1 MKSPTV
7 SIPPQH
13 GRRAVI
19 TGTGGLG
26 YHAALELARA
36 GAEVIIAGRST
47 SKGAEA
53 VGSIKAEVD
62 NAAVRF
68 ELMDLA
74 SLASV
79 AGLVDR
85 LQNLGEPIDLLIN
98 NAGIMS
104 PPQRK
109 TTVDGFEL
117 QFGVNYLGHFALT
130 LGLLPLLRAGDAP
143 RVVSVTS
150 LAHRH
155 AKLNFDDLQNEKS
168 YRAGVVYCQSKLA
181 VALFAIELQ
190 RRSQAEGWQ
199 VESMAA
205 HPGFAA
211 TNLFQNGQGAMSVAN
226 LISTHLV
233 IPLIGQSALG
243 GALPLIHAAASPEAT
258 GGNLY
263 GPNGFMEMRGAPKRC
278 DFARHA
284 LDQAMAEQLWKRSE
298 ELIDLVLARNVAA
311 DTPVL

>member
-7 SIPPQH
+7 TIPSQH

-26 YHAALELARA
+26 YHAARELARA
-36 GAEVIIAGRST
+36 GAEVIIAGRSA
-47 SKGAEA
+47 SKGTEA
-53 VGSIKAEVD
+53 VGGIKADVD

-74 SLASV
+74 SLGSV
-79 AGLVDR
+79 AGFVNR
-85 LQNLGEPIDLLIN
+85 LQGLGQPIDLLIN

-104 PPQRK
+104 PPHRE
-109 TTVDGFEL
+109 TTADGFEL

-130 LGLLPLLRAGDAP
+130 LGLLPLLRASDAS

-155 AKLNFDDLQNEKS
+155 ATLDFDDLQNERGYS
-168 YRAGVVYCQSKLA
+168 PGLVYCQSKLA
-181 VALFAIELQ
+181 MALFTIELD
-190 RRSQAEGWQ
+190 RRSKAAGWGLQ
-199 VESMAA
+199 SIAA

-211 TNLFQNGQGAMSVAN
+211 TNLFENGQGSKSILN
-226 LISTHLV
+226 FISTRIV
-233 IPLIGQSALG
+233 IPLIGQSG
-243 GALPLIHAAASPEAT
+243 RDGAMPIIHAATSAEAT

-263 GPNGFMEMRGAPKRC
+263 GPRGFMEMSGAPGRC
-278 DFARHA
+278 DFAKHA
-284 LDQAMAEQLWKRSE
+284 HDPTAGARIWSVSEKLTGLTLTRDTVQDMA
-298 ELIDLVLARNVAA
+298 
-311 DTPVL
+311 